1 MKIIATSDW
10 SCFPNDKIKIF
21 TLLGRWFPT
30 HSTTSQPY
38 QLPCWP
44 LHVHWEL
51 YVLICLHLSFHSKD
65 DNDTWKRHNTVKK
78 RNTSPGTKSEAFFQ
92 TPARL
97 SPLTFSSRFSPQYFQ
112 FQRGLIS
119 FSSWMPPVAFKIVRP
134 TFLGQD
140 KQMTELFKCWLPLR
154 DEVTFCH
161 SVISSWLA
169 VYQSRWNVRYNV
181 RNHIILCILWS
192 NTDFSVY
199 SSAKTEK
206 VALDRPPMAS
216 ELIQRFQQ
224 TMERGRQIFS
234 WTSHN
239 YTK

>member
-1 MKIIATSDW
+1 MIKSRYLHCLADGFQLTVPRLSHTNFPADHYMYTENCTSWFVCTSPFIPKMTMIHEKDT
-10 SCFPNDKIKIF
+10 
-21 TLLGRWFPT
+21 TLW
-30 HSTTSQPY
+30 
-38 QLPCWP
+38 
-44 LHVHWEL
+44 
-51 YVLICLHLSFHSKD
+51 
-65 DNDTWKRHNTVKK
+65 KK